1 MSEIQKMIHAH
12 GGTVAFSQKYKIP
25 LRTVQAWNAGRR
37 TPPNWVA
44 ALITNQ
50 KESTAKGGPN
60 G

>member
-1 MSEIQKMIHAH
+1 MSEIQKIITAH

-37 TPPNWVA
+37 TPPNWVT

-50 KESTAKGGPN
+50 KGLTAKDVDN